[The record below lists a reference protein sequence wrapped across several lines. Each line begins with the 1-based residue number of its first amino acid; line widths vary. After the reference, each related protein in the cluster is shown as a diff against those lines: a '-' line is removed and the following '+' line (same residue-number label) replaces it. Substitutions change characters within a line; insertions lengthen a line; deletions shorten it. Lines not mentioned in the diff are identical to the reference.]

1 MLPAIFRGLSK
12 HTSKK
17 KTLER
22 LYKMSSF
29 SYVIT
34 DTEGCKEGRKYWN
47 ERNMRI
53 VKNIATQILASGTKR
68 NVVLVGAS
76 HVI

>member
-1 MLPAIFRGLSK
+1 MN
-12 HTSKK
+12 
-17 KTLER
+17 
-22 LYKMSSF
+22 SF

-47 ERNMRI
+47 ERNMRMA
-53 VKNIATQILASGTKR
+53 KNIATQILASGKNR

-76 HVI
+76 HIIGLEKELKEKYPNFNVILMNAY